1 MRKKEGRG
9 RGRYRHWGYV
19 PPNSRSNDFSVT
31 KKNKKEKREK
41 KRRKIS
47 EWRYRQ

>member
-1 MRKKEGRG
+1 MFLRT
-9 RGRYRHWGYV
+9 V
-19 PPNSRSNDFSVT
+19 DQTIFSVT

-41 KRRKIS
+41 NRRKIS